1 MSGGI
6 TGYRAAGQGNLRR
19 NGEGTWRTTRIF
31 TAAPGQGLVVST
43 GILGDLV
50 LPDGTF
56 DPDRADEIRDLAAQA
71 AVYAT
76 QARGPGT
83 LRAYRSAW
91 RQYDAW
97 CVRLGL
103 PALSADPRLVG
114 MYLTAAAER
123 LAVATLQVHLAA
135 IVTAHR
141 LVGLSLDPGH
151 PSIALLMDGIRRRRG
166 TRPARQATPI
176 TPAMLARMVRAQPAT
191 PLGLR
196 NRAILLAGFGG
207 ALRRSEIVGLDA
219 GDLEFV
225 EGRGVVLT
233 VRRSK
238 TDQHGAGQAVAVW
251 RSDDPDLCAPTALRR
266 WLEHR
271 DAHHSDDPLFV
282 GLRVGGVMTATR
294 LSDKAVVR
302 LVKDTAEAVGDADPG
317 LMERTFGSLA
327 CQRPALLLGP
337 QPARRPRHRG
347 GRGGGPAP
355 RRHAPDP
362 PQVGRGRPPL
372 HALRRPVAQ
381 QRHREGHAPNLR
393 TGTAVRPPK
402 QSWDRREMKTRL

>member
-1 MSGGI
+1 MADS
-6 TGYRAAGQGNLRR
+6 
-19 NGEGTWRTTRIF
+19 EVF
-31 TAAPGQGLVVST
+31 TAATGQGLVVST

-50 LPDGTF
+50 LPAGTF
-56 DPDRADEIRDLAAQA
+56 DPNRADEIRDLAVQA

-97 CVRLGL
+97 CTRLGL

-166 TRPARQATPI
+166 TRPARQATPVS
-176 TPAMLARMVRAQPAT
+176 PAMLARMAQPDT

-207 ALRRSEIVGLDA
+207 ALRRSEIVGLDV
-219 GDLEFV
+219 GDV
-225 EGRGVVLT
+225 ELVDGKGVVLT
-233 VRRSK
+233 I
-238 TDQHGAGQAVAVW
+238 W
-251 RSDDPDLCAPTALRR
+251 
-266 WLEHR
+266 
-271 DAHHSDDPLFV
+271 
-282 GLRVGGVMTATR
+282 
-294 LSDKAVVR
+294 
-302 LVKDTAEAVGDADPG
+302 
-317 LMERTFGSLA
+317 
-327 CQRPALLLGP
+327 
-337 QPARRPRHRG
+337 
-347 GRGGGPAP
+347 
-355 RRHAPDP
+355 
-362 PQVGRGRPPL
+362 
-372 HALRRPVAQ
+372 
-381 QRHREGHAPNLR
+381 
-393 TGTAVRPPK
+393 
-402 QSWDRREMKTRL
+402 

>member
-1 MSGGI
+1 M
-6 TGYRAAGQGNLRR
+6 AD
-19 NGEGTWRTTRIF
+19 GEVF
-31 TAAPGQGLVVST
+31 TAATGQGLVVST

-50 LPDGTF
+50 LPAGAF
-56 DPDRADEIRDLAAQA
+56 DPDRADEIRELAAQA

-103 PALSADPRLVG
+103 PALSGDPRLVG

-123 LAVATLQVHLAA
+123 LAAATLQVHLAA

-151 PSIALLMDGIRRRRG
+151 RSIALLLDGIRRRKG
-166 TRPARQATPI
+166 TRPSRQATPI
-176 TPAMLARMVRAQPAT
+176 SPAMLARMVGAQPDT

-207 ALRRSEIVGLDA
+207 ALRRSEIVGLDV

-225 EGRGVVLT
+225 DGRGIVLT

-238 TDQHGAGQAVAVW
+238 TDQHGAGAAVAIW
-251 RSDDPDLCAPTALRR
+251 RSGDPDLCAPTALRR

-271 DAHHSDDPLFV
+271 AARHADDPLFV
-282 GLRVGGVMTATR
+282 GLRAGGVMTVTR

-302 LVKDTAEAVGDADPG
+302 LVKDTAEAVGDGDPG
-317 LMERTFGSLA
+317 LMERTFGNLAVSVQRSYSGHSLRA
-327 CQRPALLLGP
+327 GLATAAAEAELHDVMRQTRHKSVEV
-337 QPARRPRHRG
+337 ARRYMRSADLWRNNVTEKVMRPR
-347 GRGGGPAP
+347 
-355 RRHAPDP
+355 
-362 PQVGRGRPPL
+362 
-372 HALRRPVAQ
+372 
-381 QRHREGHAPNLR
+381 
-393 TGTAVRPPK
+393 T
-402 QSWDRREMKTRL
+402 